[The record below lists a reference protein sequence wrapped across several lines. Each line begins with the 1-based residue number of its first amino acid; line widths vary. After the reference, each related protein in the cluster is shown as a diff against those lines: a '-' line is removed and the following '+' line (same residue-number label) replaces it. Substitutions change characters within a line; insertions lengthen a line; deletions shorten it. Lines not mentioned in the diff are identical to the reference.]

1 MTANADINGDF
12 LALLWQTI
20 QNGGTS
26 FWIFMTIFTI
36 LIFRNDI
43 PAMVK
48 GIWTGC
54 GWFFK
59 NIILLRILTHRPYN
73 YKNVYNKETLE
84 NHQIFKDLH
93 YWLTVGVNNIKI
105 SDNEAKEAI
114 AKSIFTIYAKSADS
128 ILREF
133 INSNNIDELSNDELK
148 SAFKRELEI
157 HSANVIAL
165 AREDGIPEL
174 FLQKYFMVSE
184 GFQSLKNA
192 AIDSILSNDFAVDNY
207 VKMNMIFTI
216 LGGTLS
222 NVFHNL
228 ASTVKSINGDLNG
241 LVYKHYIIGYK
252 KGSIISA
259 PSGVDVEVVN
269 AKLKDFM
276 YALNGSRAYIYKF
289 LPYDEF
295 YSGYHSCVYE
305 VVNAGISRERQ
316 KLQKMHNNFLKVP
329 DETDKKPMIRLRAE
343 MDEVLNERLSQR
355 GIYALSHVL
364 LFNGKEKADGMLVI
378 NWNSKDAYE
387 QAIKDG
393 KIEETIK
400 FYGDLLESY
409 IVYPEGE
416 LNQ

>member
-1 MTANADINGDF
+1 MTGNADLNGDF
-12 LALLWQTI
+12 LALLWKSI
-20 QNGGTS
+20 QNGGTE
-26 FWIFMTIFTI
+26 FWIFMTIFI
-36 LIFRNDI
+36 LLIFRNDI
-43 PAMVK
+43 PDMVK
-48 GIWTGC
+48 GLWSGIC
-54 GWFFK
+54 WFFE
-59 NIILLRILTHRPYN
+59 NIVLLRIINKKPYN
-73 YKNVYNKETLE
+73 YKNVYNKDTLL
-84 NHQIFKDLH
+84 NHQIFKDLQ

-114 AKSIFTIYAKSADS
+114 AKSIFTIYARSSQS

-133 INSNNIDELSNDELK
+133 INNNNIEDLSNDELK
-148 SAFKRELEI
+148 SSFKRELEI

-184 GFQSLKNA
+184 GFHSLKNA
-192 AIDSILSNDFAVDNY
+192 AIDSILSNDFAVDNF
-207 VKMNMIFTI
+207 VKMNMIYTI
-216 LGGTLS
+216 IGGTLS

-241 LVYKHYIIGYK
+241 LVYKHYVIGYK
-252 KGSIISA
+252 KGAIISV
-259 PSGVDVEVVN
+259 PTGVDTDVVF

-329 DETDKKPMIRLRAE
+329 DETDKNPIIRLRAD

-355 GIYALSHVL
+355 GIYALSHIL

-387 QAIKDG
+387 QAVKDG

-400 FYGDLLESY
+400 FYGALLESY
-409 IVYPEGE
+409 IVYKDGE
-416 LNQ
+416 LS

>member
-1 MTANADINGDF
+1 MTGNADLNGDF
-12 LALLWQTI
+12 LALLWKSI
-20 QNGGTS
+20 QNGGTE
-26 FWIFMTIFTI
+26 FWIFMVIFI
-36 LIFRNDI
+36 LLIFRNDI

-48 GIWTGC
+48 GLWSGIC
-54 GWFFK
+54 WFFE
-59 NIILLRILTHRPYN
+59 NIVLLRIINKKPYN
-73 YKNVYNKETLE
+73 YKNVYNKETLL
-84 NHQIFKDLH
+84 NHQIFKDLQ

-114 AKSIFTIYAKSADS
+114 AKSIFTIYAKSAQS
-128 ILREF
+128 ILHEF
-133 INSNNIDELSNDELK
+133 LNSNNLEDLSNDELK

-157 HSANVIAL
+157 HSANVISL

-192 AIDSILSNDFAVDNY
+192 AIDSILSNDFAVDNF

-252 KGSIISA
+252 KGAIISA
-259 PSGVDVEVVN
+259 PEGVDVEVVN

-276 YALNGSRAYIYKF
+276 YTLNGSRAYIYKF
-289 LPYDEF
+289 LPYEEF

-316 KLQKMHNNFLKVP
+316 KLQKIHNTFLQVP
-329 DETDKKPMIRLRAE
+329 DESDKGVMIRLRAE
-343 MDEVLNERLSQR
+343 MDELLNERLSQR
-355 GIYALSHVL
+355 GIFALSHIL
-364 LFNGKEKADGMLVI
+364 LFNGKEKADGMLVV

-387 QAIKDG
+387 QALKDG
-393 KIEETIK
+393 KIESTMK

-409 IVYPEGE
+409 IKYP
-416 LNQ
+416 QDYQF